1 MKDLDRFAD
10 ESLDLREFNSGS
22 GVSLAQLFSFLEHNR
37 KAIEAAFDDD
47 FAAKLIE
54 ELQDRGKIHRNQKR
68 KFERFTCCYVSK
80 TFTRTDG
87 ALF

>member
-54 ELQDRGKIHRNQKR
+54 ELQDRGNSQKVFLATYR
-68 KFERFTCCYVSK
+68 CLQGKVACVYGVVK
-80 TFTRTDG
+80 DK
-87 ALF
+87 